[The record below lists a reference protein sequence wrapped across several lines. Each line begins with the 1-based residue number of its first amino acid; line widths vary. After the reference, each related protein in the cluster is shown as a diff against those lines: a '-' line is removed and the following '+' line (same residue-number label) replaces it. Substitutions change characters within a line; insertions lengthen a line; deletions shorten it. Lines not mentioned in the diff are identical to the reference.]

1 MRISILIFFLASSI
15 QALVAQDTT
24 LRLVFAGDAM
34 QHKSQLDDAKRSND
48 TYDYSKYFETIS
60 PSIRKNDI
68 AVVNLEVP
76 LGGKP
81 YAGYPAFSAPDDY
94 ALALQE
100 AGFNLFLTANN
111 HSVDKGSK
119 GIKRTITAL
128 DSLNIQH
135 TGTFQNLE
143 ERETYY
149 PLMLIKKGITFAML
163 NYTYGTNGIDIPEPR
178 IVNLIDTTQIK
189 KDIAEAKRLGA
200 EIIIANMHWGD
211 EYFLKQN
218 RTQEKLAKFLI
229 KEGVRIIIGGHPHV
243 VQPVDIQLNENG
255 GIETIIVYSLGN
267 LISGMKTIDTAGG
280 MLAFIELSKDETTGE
295 ININSF
301 DYDLVWTYKEKDAK
315 GNLTNFELLRV
326 DDILNNANEEDQQ
339 TASYKAL
346 ENFATRAQKAIESL
360 W

>member
-1 MRISILIFFLASSI
+1 MRLFTLFILLTSLI
-15 QALVAQDTT
+15 QGLIAQDIT

-34 QHKSQLDDAKRSND
+34 QHKSQLDDAKRENGI
-48 TYDYSKYFETIS
+48 YDYSKYFKNIS
-60 PSIRKNDI
+60 ALIKKNDI

-94 ALALQE
+94 AAALQE

-111 HSVDKGSK
+111 HAVDKGSK

-135 TGTFQNLE
+135 TGTFQNIE

-149 PLMLIKKGITFAML
+149 PLMLIKKGITLAML

-218 RTQEKLAKFLI
+218 KAQEKMAKFLI
-229 KEGVRIIIGGHPHV
+229 KQGVRIIIGGHPHV

-255 GIETIIVYSLGN
+255 SIETIIVYSLGN

-280 MLAFIELSKDETTGE
+280 MLAFLELSKGEAGE

-301 DYDLVWTYKEKDAK
+301 NYDLVWTYKEKDAK

-326 DDILNNANEEDQQ
+326 NDILNNTSEEELN
-339 TASYKAL
+339 TAHYKGL
-346 ENFATRAQKAIESL
+346 ENFATRAYKAIESL